1 VGQSASMPRFGGGP
15 NKLRV
20 DKRLEIAKE
29 RLLAG
34 WTLVSVAKHVG
45 YTTAAAFSDAFL
57 SLVGERPGAWKA
69 RTRAEQN
76 GAAA

>member
-1 VGQSASMPRFGGGP
+1 VPRFGGGP

-45 YTTAAAFSDAFL
+45 YTTAAAFSDAFK
-57 SLVGERPGAWKA
+57 SLVGERPGAWAA
-69 RTRAEQN
+69 RTLAERKES
-76 GAAA
+76 AA